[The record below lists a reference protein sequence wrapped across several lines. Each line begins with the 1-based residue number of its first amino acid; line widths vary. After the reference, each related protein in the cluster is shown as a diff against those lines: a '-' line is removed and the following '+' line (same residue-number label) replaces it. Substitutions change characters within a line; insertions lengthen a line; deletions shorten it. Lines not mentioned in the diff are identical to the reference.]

1 MVVQDG
7 AALLEATV
15 DVEGC
20 GRNALEEVLEEK
32 HVEGLGKN
40 GARGT
45 RAGIGGEVG
54 VDDED
59 AEEAVGTLGADDGFE
74 KLAKDAVL
82 RAHCV

>member
-1 MVVQDG
+1 VIVQDS
-7 AALLEATV
+7 AALLEAAL
-15 DVEGC
+15 DVKLGC
-20 GRNALEEVLEEK
+20 GDALEKLFKEK
-32 HVEGLGKN
+32 HVESLGED
-40 GARGT
+40 GAGGT
-45 RAGIGGEVG
+45 RAGIGGEIG